1 MKGGR
6 GGDRWLA
13 DKGFLVQHILDNR
26 GWGGGVRLETP
37 VKLEGK
43 KQFSE
48 EEDIHNRRT
57 SQARG
62 HILREEL
69 DGLRCSES
77 CERIPLYATHN

>member
-26 GWGGGVRLETP
+26 GWGDQIRNT
-37 VKLEGK
+37 KLEGK

-62 HILREEL
+62 HIYREKL

>member
-1 MKGGR
+1 MNARRRLTFHQSDKHPCSKSDKKFHMKGGR

-26 GWGGGVRLETP
+26 GWGVRFETP

-62 HILREEL
+62 HI
-69 DGLRCSES
+69 
-77 CERIPLYATHN
+77 

>member
-1 MKGGR
+1 MT
-6 GGDRWLA
+6 GDRWLA

-26 GWGGGVRLETP
+26 GWGVRLETP
-37 VKLEGK
+37 VKLEGE

-69 DGLRCSES
+69 GGLRCSES

>member
-1 MKGGR
+1 MRTPEEDRPFIKAINILAVSQTGGR

-26 GWGGGVRLETP
+26 GWGVRLETP

-62 HILREEL
+62 HI
-69 DGLRCSES
+69 
-77 CERIPLYATHN
+77 

>member
-1 MKGGR
+1 MNARRRSTVHQSNKHPCSKSNKKFYMKGGR

-26 GWGGGVRLETP
+26 GWGDQIRNT
-37 VKLEGK
+37 KLEGK

-62 HILREEL
+62 HI
-69 DGLRCSES
+69 
-77 CERIPLYATHN
+77 

>member
-1 MKGGR
+1 MNARRRSTVHQSNKHPCSKSNKKFYMKGGR

-26 GWGGGVRLETP
+26 GWEGQIRNT
-37 VKLEGK
+37 KLEGK

-62 HILREEL
+62 HI
-69 DGLRCSES
+69 
-77 CERIPLYATHN
+77 

>member
-1 MKGGR
+1 MGTGG
-6 GGDRWLA
+6 LLT
-13 DKGFLVQHILDNR
+13 KGFLVQHILDNR
-26 GWGGGVRLETP
+26 GWGVRFETP

-62 HILREEL
+62 HI
-69 DGLRCSES
+69 
-77 CERIPLYATHN
+77 